1 MNFDIN
7 VTAGLVAGLVAMVP
21 GSLIYAPSSPTGKA
35 WMREVKTKSKYSP
48 LQAMSLMLVAS
59 LITGLIASLFVST
72 TGAQTVADALD
83 VCLLLMWFPIS
94 VNLAQTFFEGRSWS
108 LAGIGVLNQ
117 VLTFAVIGVVLGLF
131 L

>member
-7 VTAGLVAGLVAMVP
+7 VVAGLVAGLAAMLP
-21 GSLIYAPSSPTGKA
+21 GSVIYSPGSATGKV
-35 WMREVKTKSKYSP
+35 WMREVKTRSGYSP
-48 LQAMSLMLVAS
+48 MQAMGLMLVTS
-59 LITGLIASLFVST
+59 LITGLIASLFVTSIDAT
-72 TGAQTVADALD
+72 TVVDAVD
-83 VCLLLMWFPIS
+83 VCLLLAWFPIS
-94 VNLAQTFFEGRSWS
+94 VNLAQTFFEGRSWA